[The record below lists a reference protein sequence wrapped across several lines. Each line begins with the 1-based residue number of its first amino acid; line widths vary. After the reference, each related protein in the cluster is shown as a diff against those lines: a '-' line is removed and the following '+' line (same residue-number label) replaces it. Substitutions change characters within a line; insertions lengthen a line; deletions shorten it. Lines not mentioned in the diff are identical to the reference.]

1 LQVIER
7 RGEQVHTRHILIV
20 PVTTPASLDRAKV
33 SADSIVH
40 ADHDQSNKLIDFSS
54 AAALFSDNKET
65 KYNGGMMLNADN
77 VQTRSTYIPT
87 NRLDPQV
94 ALVIDTMKVGSI
106 SQPILFTDA
115 QTGKKTYKIL
125 YLKSVT
131 DAHKANLEQDFAKLK
146 DMAMDDKLDRTVSQ
160 WFEKRRK
167 ETFIKID
174 PEYQAYPI
182 LQKWIMPVT
191 SAQAKP

>member
-1 LQVIER
+1 MK
-7 RGEQVHTRHILIV
+7 
-20 PVTTPASLDRAKV
+20 A
-33 SADSIVH
+33 
-40 ADHDQSNKLIDFSS
+40 NKLIDFSS
-54 AAALFSDNKET
+54 AASLFSDNKDT

-87 NRLDPQV
+87 DKLDPQV

-106 SQPILFTDA
+106 SKPTLFTDA
-115 QTGKKTYKIL
+115 QTGKKSYKIL

-146 DMAMDDKLDRTVSQ
+146 EMAMDDKLNRTVSQ

-182 LQKWIMPVT
+182 LQKWIAPVT
-191 SAQAKP
+191 TAQAKP